1 MEGFDQIN
9 KKYIQMRRFKKK
21 ILGWITPTTTE
32 KMFVQR
38 RDAQRIISTITD
50 EIIDVR
56 DLSLNVTIIVIKKKV

>member
-1 MEGFDQIN
+1 
-9 KKYIQMRRFKKK
+9 MRRFKKK